1 MKSVFYLFCCV
12 PALGLAQ
19 GNVFPTGAGT
29 NVGIG
34 TTTPST
40 RLEISSGT
48 SGTSGVK
55 LRDLTS
61 ANTAASPNGKALSV
75 DASGNIILVP
85 SAASDADT
93 NIYNTN
99 GTLSANRT
107 VTMNARNL
115 TFNPSTANSQIFFNG
130 TSGFVGLGTTSPTSR
145 LDVRGA
151 LNASQGFMASTQVN
165 GSTYTDVND
174 RNDKCLVFSAGSKIG
189 TGAGYANA
197 RMFSFYDFPQ
207 SNMDTKSVGY
217 FTIDDK
223 TDKNRYRFVYEQG
236 GYTMSETSNKLG
248 QEIMKLFDDGAG
260 NVFTQFIQPN
270 SRLLLGTDAT
280 YAPGLTHK
288 FVVRNGS
295 ALIEGNV
302 ITNANV
308 GIGTSNFVD
317 GSDTYRLSVDGN
329 IRAKRVRVYT
339 TWADYVF
346 EKGYDLPS
354 IEEVDA
360 YIKENGHL
368 KDIPSAEVVEKN
380 GIELGEM
387 NKLLLQKIEELTL
400 YLIEL
405 KGEIEVLKKQQSG
418 H

>member
-1 MKSVFYLFCCV
+1 MLIPSFC
-12 PALGLAQ
+12 LAQ
-19 GNVFPTGAGT
+19 GNIFPTAAGT
-29 NVGIG
+29 NVGVG

-48 SGTSGVK
+48 AGNSGVK

-61 ANTAASPNGKALSV
+61 TNTTVSANGKALSV
-75 DASGNIILVP
+75 DASGNVVLVP
-85 SAASDADT
+85 SAASDTDT
-93 NIYNTN
+93 SIYNTN

-107 VTMNARNL
+107 VTMNGRNL
-115 TFNPSTANSQIFFNG
+115 TFNPTASNSQIFFNG
-130 TSGFVGLGTTSPTSR
+130 STGFVGLGTLTPVSR

-151 LNASQGFMASTQVN
+151 LNASQGFMASTQTN

-207 SNMDTKSVGY
+207 SNMDAKAVGY

-223 TDKNRYRFVYEQG
+223 TDKSRYRFVYEQG
-236 GYTMSETSNKLG
+236 GYTMSETSNHLG
-248 QEIMKLFDDGAG
+248 QEIMKVLDDGAG

-302 ITNANV
+302 ITNANI
-308 GIGTSNFVD
+308 GIGTSNFID

-329 IRAKRVRVYT
+329 IRAKRVKVYT

-346 EKGYDLPS
+346 EKNYELPT
-354 IEEVDA
+354 IEEVA
-360 YIKENGHL
+360 KYIEENGHL
-368 KDIPSAEVVEKN
+368 KDIPSAEVVERN

-387 NKLLLQKIEELTL
+387 NKLLLQKVEELTL
-400 YLIEL
+400 YVIEL
-405 KGEIEVLKKQQSG
+405 NRKLEKLEGENENLRKRP
-418 H
+418 

>member
-1 MKSVFYLFCCV
+1 MKKLFYLGMLLPTICF
-12 PALGLAQ
+12 AQ
-19 GNVFPTGAGT
+19 GNTFPTDPGT

-34 TTTPST
+34 TTTPSA

-48 SGTSGVK
+48 GGISGVK

-61 ANTAASPNGKALSV
+61 GNSTISPNGKALSV
-75 DASGNIILVP
+75 DSGGNVVLVP
-85 SAASDADT
+85 SAASDTDT
-93 NIYNTN
+93 SIYNTN
-99 GTLSANRT
+99 GTLSASRT

-115 TFNPSTANSQIFFNG
+115 TFNPTTSNSQIFFSG
-130 TSGFVGLGTTSPTSR
+130 STGFVGLGTVTPVSR
-145 LDVRGA
+145 LDIRGA

-165 GSTYTDVND
+165 GSTYANVND
-174 RNDKCLVFSAGSKIG
+174 RNDKCLVLSAGSKIG

-207 SNMDTKSVGY
+207 SNMDAKAVGY

-236 GYTMSETSNKLG
+236 GYTMSETSNHLG
-248 QEIMKLFDDGAG
+248 QEIMKVFDDGVG

-270 SRLLLGTDAT
+270 SRLLVGTDAT
-280 YAPGLTHK
+280 YAPGLSHR

-308 GIGTSNFVD
+308 GIGTSNFID

-329 IRAKRVRVYT
+329 IRAKRVKVYT

-354 IEEVDA
+354 IEEVA
-360 YIKENGHL
+360 SYIKENGHL
-368 KDIPSAEVVEKN
+368 KDIPSAETVAKE

-387 NKLLLQKIEELTL
+387 NKALLQKIEELTL
-400 YLIEL
+400 YVIKLNDEIQTL
-405 KGEIEVLKKQQSG
+405 KAQQVK